1 VRCGYYDAGLCR
13 SCTWLEVPDDTQLAL
28 KQQHVADLLAPW
40 PGIEWLPPM
49 TGPRERFRNKAK
61 MVVGGTVEA
70 PTLGILDA
78 SGAGTDLR
86 HCGLHE
92 PVLHDALPVVAE
104 LVTLARLTPYDVPTR
119 RGELKHVIA
128 TASPTGRLMLRFVL
142 RSTEAVPRLRKHLPT
157 LLERLP
163 HVDVVS
169 VNLQPAHAAVLEG
182 EHEEVLH
189 GSTLAVPVNEVTLH
203 LRPQGFFQ
211 TDTVVASALYAQARR
226 WAGEADPQTVWD
238 LYCGAGGFALHLAAS
253 GRDVTGVELS
263 EQAVEAARDGAARAG
278 ASARFVAADVGAW
291 ITGQDAAPD
300 LVVVN
305 PPRRGIDPALAAWLD
320 ASDVRHLLY
329 SSCEPRTLARD
340 LAAMPSWTPVRA
352 RVFDMFPHTPHQEV
366 LVLAGRVRPAGRR
379 MGS

>member
-1 VRCGYYDAGLCR
+1 MRCGYYDAGLCR
-13 SCTWLEVPDDTQLAL
+13 SCTWLEVPDDVQLDR
-28 KQQHVADLLAPW
+28 KQQHAADLLAPW
-40 PGIEWLPPM
+40 PDLAWLPPVA
-49 TGPRERFRNKAK
+49 GPRERFRNKAK

-78 SGAGTDLR
+78 AGAGTDLR

-92 PVLHDALPVVAE
+92 PVLHEALPALAD
-104 LVTLARLTPYDVPTR
+104 LVTLARLTPYDVPAR
-119 RGELKHVIA
+119 RGELKHVIV
-128 TASPTGRLMLRFVL
+128 TASPTGRLMVRFVL

-182 EHEEVLH
+182 EHEELLH
-189 GSTLAVPVNEVTLH
+189 GSTLAVPLHDVTLH

-211 TDTVVASALYAQARR
+211 TNTVVASALYEQARS
-226 WAGEADPQTVWD
+226 WAAEVGPRTVWD

-253 GRDVTGVELS
+253 GCTVTGVELS
-263 EQAVEAARDGAARAG
+263 AQAVEAATDSATQAG
-278 ASARFVAADVGAW
+278 VDARFVAADVGAW
-291 ITGQDAAPD
+291 IREQDTAPD

-320 ASDVRHLLY
+320 ASDARHLLY

-340 LAAMPSWTPVRA
+340 LAAMPSWTPMRA

-366 LVLAGRVRPAGRR
+366 LVLAERNGPVHRR
-379 MGS
+379 MTS

>member
-1 VRCGYYDAGLCR
+1 MRCGYYDAGLCR
-13 SCTWLEVPDDTQLAL
+13 SCTWLEVPDGDQLAR
-28 KQQHVADLLAPW
+28 KQQHAADLLAPW
-40 PGIEWLPPM
+40 PGIAWLPPV

-61 MVVGGTVEA
+61 MVVAGTVEA

-78 SGAGTDLR
+78 AGAGTDLR

-92 PVLHDALPVVAE
+92 PVLHDALPVLAD
-104 LVTLARLTPYDVPTR
+104 LVTLARLTPYDVPSR

-142 RSTEAVPRLRKHLPT
+142 RTTEAVPRLRKHLPT

-182 EHEEVLH
+182 EHEELLH
-189 GSTLAVPVNEVTLH
+189 GSTLAVTVDEVTLH

-211 TDTVVASALYAQARR
+211 TNTAVASALYAQGRA
-226 WAGEADPQTVWD
+226 WADEVAPTSVWD
-238 LYCGAGGFALHLAAS
+238 LYCGAGGFALHLVAP
-253 GRDVTGVELS
+253 GRAVTGVELS
-263 EQAVEAARDGAARAG
+263 AQAVEAARDSAARAG
-278 ASARFVAADVGAW
+278 ATARFVAADVGAW
-291 ITGQDAAPD
+291 VAEQDAAPD

-320 ASDVRHLLY
+320 ASDARHLLY

-340 LAAMPSWTPVRA
+340 LAAMASWTPVRA

-366 LVLAGRVRPAGRR
+366 LVLAERVAPAGPR
-379 MGS
+379 MTS